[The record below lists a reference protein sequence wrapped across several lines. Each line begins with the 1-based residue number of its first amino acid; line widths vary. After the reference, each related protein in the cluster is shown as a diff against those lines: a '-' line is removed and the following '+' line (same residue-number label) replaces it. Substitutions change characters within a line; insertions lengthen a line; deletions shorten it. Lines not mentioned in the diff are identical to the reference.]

1 MATTRP
7 AFTLRLSASLRDKVL
22 RSGYRTVAD
31 LSSVPILE
39 LSSELALSPEQ
50 SRELQ
55 QQLHPESLELV
66 TFLAN
71 QTWEQEKKWMH
82 ITTSSAALDK
92 LFAAGQGIPPGKITE
107 ICGLSG
113 TGKTQLGLQ
122 LCINAQIPRSA
133 DAAGGT
139 AIFIDTEGSF
149 VAKRVVQIAT
159 ARCNRVRDRS
169 ENMAPVSV
177 NSFLQGIQYCRVHSP
192 VELIAMI
199 RVLSGIAQ
207 EHTRESNWPRW
218 RANMVSLY
226 VTHDTILYLE
236 GSVVVMNQMT
246 TKMETNSY
254 QRTTFP
260 SNNDRSS
267 GSSGQVQPALGETW
281 ASMCTHRIRLQH
293 HADGQRSATLF
304 KSPSP
309 FLPEQIVTFRIDQ
322 AGISDVANP
331 ADVAILNNRVPPGM
345 GIGLA
350 GLDLGTDTNDGDD
363 LLVF

>member
-1 MATTRP
+1 MATTHP

-31 LSSVPILE
+31 LSSIPIHE
-39 LSSELALSPEQ
+39 LSSA
-50 SRELQ
+50 
-55 QQLHPESLELV
+55 LELV
-66 TFLAN
+66 TFPAN
-71 QTWEQEKKWMH
+71 QTWEQEKKWTH
-82 ITTSSAALDK
+82 ITTSSTALDK
-92 LFAAGQGIPPGKITE
+92 LFAAGQGVPPGKITE

-149 VAKRVVQIAT
+149 VAKRVAQIAT
-159 ARCNRVRDRS
+159 AYYNKVKDRS
-169 ENMAPVSV
+169 GNMAAISV
-177 NSFLQGIQYCRVHSP
+177 DSFLQGIQYCRVHSP

-199 RVLSGIAQ
+199 RVLGGIAQ
-207 EHTRESNWPRW
+207 EHTRVKLVIVDSIAFFFRSNFSDIHMRTKLVATLGKQLAALA
-218 RANMVSLY
+218 RQHGIA
-226 VTHDTILYLE
+226 
-236 GSVVVMNQMT
+236 VVVMNQMT
-246 TKMETNSY
+246 TKMESNSY
-254 QRTTFP
+254 QRTNFS

-281 ASMCTHRIRLQH
+281 ASMCAHRIRLQH
-293 HADGQRSATLF
+293 HASGRRSATLF

-309 FLPEQIVTFRIDQ
+309 FLPEQTVAFRIDQ
-322 AGISDVANP
+322 AGISDVENP
-331 ADVAILNNRVPPGM
+331 TDLAVHDNRVPPGM
-345 GIGLA
+345 DIGLV
-350 GLDLGTDTNDGDD
+350 GLDLETNTNGDDD